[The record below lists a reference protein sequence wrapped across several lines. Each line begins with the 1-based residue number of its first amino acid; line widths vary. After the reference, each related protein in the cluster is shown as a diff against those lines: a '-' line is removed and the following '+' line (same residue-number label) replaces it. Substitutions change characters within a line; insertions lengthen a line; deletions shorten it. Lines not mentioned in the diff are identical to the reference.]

1 MRDKTHLS
9 FDAAYLTKDAI
20 DVSDGTMTIEGRRR
34 SSAATVST
42 GIRERWYDTGYIDT
56 IGKFSQKYGRWEM
69 RAKLPTGH
77 TMTRGVWPAFWL
89 RGDRTNGEIDI
100 MEAYGGESIQR
111 WNPAGSYTTTLWED
125 TNLGKQRGEWYS
137 WAHTNWASKS
147 PGVYSDFHTYGFNWT
162 PDCMQFTY
170 DGQVLSTIPVE
181 EVPWAESAF
190 DSPFNIRLNMQVGSS
205 YWGMP
210 DQQYTKDA
218 FDYVVD
224 SVKVYRM
231 NP

>member
-1 MRDKTHLS
+1 
-9 FDAAYLTKDAI
+9 
-20 DVSDGTMTIEGRRR
+20 
-34 SSAATVST
+34 
-42 GIRERWYDTGYIDT
+42 
-56 IGKFSQKYGRWEM
+56 
-69 RAKLPTGH
+69 
-77 TMTRGVWPAFWL
+77 MTRGVWPAFWL
-89 RGDRTNGEIDI
+89 RGDRTNGEIDV
-100 MEAYGGESIQR
+100 MEAYGGESTQR

-137 WAHTNWASKS
+137 WAHQNWATRT
-147 PGVYSDFHTYGFNWT
+147 PGVYEGFHTYGFNWT

-170 DGQVLSTIPVE
+170 DDQVLSTIPVDD
-181 EVPWAESAF
+181 VPWARTAF

-210 DQQYTKDA
+210 DQQHTKDA

-224 SVKVYRM
+224 SVKVYRV